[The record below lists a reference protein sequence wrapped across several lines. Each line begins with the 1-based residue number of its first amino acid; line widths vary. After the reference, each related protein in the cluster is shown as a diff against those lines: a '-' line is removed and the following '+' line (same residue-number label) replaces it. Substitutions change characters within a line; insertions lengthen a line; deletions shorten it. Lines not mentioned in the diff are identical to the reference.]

1 MNATRLRVLL
11 VEDNPPLRKLL
22 ALLFEGAGHRIDFA
36 ADGKQGLNLALENP
50 PDVLVLDLGLPRMD
64 GLEVCRELRERAD
77 RHIPILMLTA
87 RDAVAD
93 KLQGFEA
100 GADDYLT
107 KPFSGE
113 ELLARCMALSRRH
126 QLGEAHQIR
135 IGTLVL
141 DRRKG
146 TAARAGRE
154 LQLNTTALKI
164 LRALAE
170 SHPRPLSRSELLER
184 IWGEEVPPSDPLR
197 THLHLLRK
205 ELDGPGETPM
215 LLNIHGVGYRLEE
228 AA

>member
-1 MNATRLRVLL
+1 MSAMRLRVLL

-36 ADGKQGLNLALENP
+36 ADGVQGLNLALGNP
-50 PDVLVLDLGLPRMD
+50 PDVLVLDLGLPRLD
-64 GLEVCRELRERAD
+64 GLQVCRELRARAD

-113 ELLARCMALSRRH
+113 ELLARCTALTRRH
-126 QLGEAHQIR
+126 QSGGNHQIR
-135 IGTLVL
+135 IGSLLL

-146 TAARAGRE
+146 TASRAGRE
-154 LQLNTTALKI
+154 LQLNTTALRV
-164 LRALAE
+164 LRVLAE
-170 SHPRPLSRSELLER
+170 AHPRPISRSELVEK
-184 IWGEEVPPSDPLR
+184 IWGEEAPPSDPLR

-205 ELDGPGETPM
+205 ELDGPDEKPM

-228 AA
+228 TA